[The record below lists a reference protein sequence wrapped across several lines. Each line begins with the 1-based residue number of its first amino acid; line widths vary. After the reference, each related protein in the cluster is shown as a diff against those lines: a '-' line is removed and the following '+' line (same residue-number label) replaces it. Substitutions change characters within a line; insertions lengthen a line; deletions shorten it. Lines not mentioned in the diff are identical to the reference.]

1 MPAPYLLKCLGP
13 AELRAPDGKV
23 VRFRVRKHL
32 ALLVFLAVERKRA
45 HDRDRLVEMLWPR
58 APKAQGRHS
67 LANALSL
74 LRSIFGRAAFPSSR
88 PMVRFDPPALALDLD
103 RLEAGEILGSGG
115 EDPLDVD
122 GFLRGFDLP
131 DAAEFSLWK
140 EREHARRLPSIHSAL
155 LTLIDHARRRGSH
168 DEIMTRAERL
178 LALDHLAEEGV
189 RAKIEALAL
198 AGDRFSALRVFDEW
212 KALLAAELGAEP
224 SGQLE
229 GMANQLRKR
238 GWEPREPVAM
248 PAVPAEQWRDRKF
261 VGRRREYQALYETW
275 ETTHQFRPRHRCIV
289 GDSGVG
295 KTTLAQRL
303 VTAAGLEGASVSRV
317 QCYHLE
323 QRLPYATI
331 GALVSGLLGRPGV
344 AATAPSAL
352 AEIAQVVPGLKD
364 HFPNLPPPRP
374 SEGETARLFFAEGVM
389 DLLTAVMDERPLL
402 LVLDD
407 YSVADEAS
415 LAVLHLVLRRLDRG
429 RYMVVLTAR
438 PAEEDES
445 HQARRIR
452 EGMDRLSMEPLALE
466 PMPEEETA
474 ELLDVILEGAD
485 VAPRAPERRAL
496 VRASRG
502 FPMALELLTQDWRLN
517 GARSLALAFGAM
529 TAEFGS
535 ERARSGDTY
544 ALIAERILV
553 TLSHSARQVLTLSA
567 LLGSRASDL
576 SMFGLVDL
584 SFGQTVEGISEL
596 TTKRI
601 LRSVGATL
609 EFINELVRAHVY
621 RQIAGP
627 VRTAL
632 HAAIADRL
640 LGDED
645 GGRSVPGLEIA
656 WHLMRAGRRVEATP
670 RLFRGAAE
678 AKDRGAP
685 DEAVLALES
694 ALGEIDAASQTRAR
708 VVLADLHQEL
718 GRWVESLQVLEEAG
732 ELPSSLKNLAR
743 VLDLHA
749 KWNLG
754 ELDGDAQRETLA
766 ALVEL
771 LPFSDASTGKSFLL
785 SARLAKDTADPAIMR
800 GVLQAVP
807 AAPPVTSDAILI
819 TIGRALLHFH
829 LRELDECMRLATEAA
844 GELEQGRA
852 DAAAARLVMGLSV
865 LQAALGNYAA
875 SIDLL
880 ARALSLGKRL
890 DNDTLI
896 GQIYSNLAVSNVRMA
911 RYADAI
917 QYARDARSR
926 LPTAKASGFLMKS
939 IEMHGLAAA
948 LLGRQAEATA
958 AIRDGD
964 VEVANVI
971 APWFRQDWLLSK
983 ADIQWT
989 IGAKGTAIA
998 SARAGTSGDFAYA
1011 AEIGLVGQHS
1021 RWLGRLA
1028 ILDGEARHA
1037 LEHLERQMSN
1047 AHRFDALDRIEIAA
1061 TMVELSRIAYGVA
1074 PMKLEEALGEYL
1086 SGVSAPVATY
1096 LRALGVLPRPEMLS
1110 TY

>member
-32 ALLVFLAVERKRA
+32 ALLVFLSVERKRG
-45 HDRDRLVEMLWPR
+45 HDRDRLAEMFWPR
-58 APKAQGRHS
+58 AAQAQGRHS

-74 LRSIFGRAAFPSSR
+74 LRSIFGRTAFPSSR

-103 RLEAGEILGSGG
+103 RLEAGEVLGADG
-115 EDPLDVD
+115 EDPLEVD

-131 DAAEFSLWK
+131 DAPEFSLWK
-140 EREHARRLPSIHSAL
+140 EREHARRLPSIHAAL

-178 LALDHLAEEGV
+178 LALDHLAEEGI

-224 SGQLE
+224 SGLLE
-229 GMANQLRKR
+229 GMAGQLKKR

-261 VGRRREYQALYETW
+261 VGRRREYRALYETW

-352 AEIAQVVPGLKD
+352 AEIAQVVPGVKD
-364 HFPNLPPPRP
+364 HYPNLPPPRP

-389 DLLTAVMDERPLL
+389 DLLIAVMDERPLL

-407 YSVADEAS
+407 YPVADEAS

-438 PAEEDES
+438 PADEDES

-452 EGMDRLSMEPLALE
+452 EGMDRLSMEPLGLE
-466 PMPEEETA
+466 PMPEDDTA
-474 ELLDVILEGAD
+474 ELLEVILEGAD
-485 VAPRAPERRAL
+485 ATPRVPERRAL

-502 FPMALELLTQDWRLN
+502 FPMALELLTQDWRIN
-517 GARSLALAFGAM
+517 GAKSLALAFGAM
-529 TAEFGS
+529 TAEFGPD
-535 ERARSGDTY
+535 RTRDRDTY
-544 ALIAERILV
+544 AMIAERILV

-640 LGDED
+640 LADEE
-645 GGRSVPGLEIA
+645 GGRAVPGLEIA

-670 RLFRGAAE
+670 RLFRGASE

-694 ALGEIDAASQTRAR
+694 ALGEIDPASQTRAR

-718 GRWVESLQVLEEAG
+718 GRWGESLQVLEEAG
-732 ELPSSLKNLAR
+732 ELPATLEQLAMVFRLHAEWQLGAIPRDSTSNTVATLLRVSTIDGEAVGPAYMLAARMAVGTQEQPLIRQVLDAHSALQPGHIDQSLLLTISRAILLYNLRNFDEAERLASLAEVACRENERADSAFVR
-743 VLDLHA
+743 VLAGKAAIHVV
-749 KWNLG
+749 KG
-754 ELDGDAQRETLA
+754 E
-766 ALVEL
+766 
-771 LPFSDASTGKSFLL
+771 
-785 SARLAKDTADPAIMR
+785 
-800 GVLQAVP
+800 
-807 AAPPVTSDAILI
+807 
-819 TIGRALLHFH
+819 
-829 LRELDECMRLATEAA
+829 
-844 GELEQGRA
+844 
-852 DAAAARLVMGLSV
+852 
-865 LQAALGNYAA
+865 YAA
-875 SIDLL
+875 TLPIL
-880 ARALSLGKRL
+880 AEGLRFADRL
-890 DNDTLI
+890 DNEALVGELSASLALTLL
-896 GQIYSNLAVSNVRMA
+896 NLCHYREA
-911 RYADAI
+911 
-917 QYARDARSR
+917 
-926 LPTAKASGFLMKS
+926 AKAAEKAIPRLNAIRAPSYL
-939 IEMHGLAAA
+939 IHAIAHGTLANA
-948 LLGRQAEATA
+948 LLGQSAGVGEGL
-958 AIRDGD
+958 DLGSD
-964 VEVANVI
+964 VARHAGIPVI
-971 APWFRQDWLLSK
+971 EQDWLLSQ
-983 ADIQWT
+983 ADILWAMGKRKLA
-989 IGAKGTAIA
+989 IESGTVATTGRFGDPLA
-998 SARAGTSGDFAYA
+998 TGVVGKYARWVA
-1011 AEIGLVGQHS
+1011 
-1021 RWLGRLA
+1021 RLA
-1028 ILDGEARHA
+1028 ILNGQATEAIARVAHWQKCLGPLDAVDRVDVASA
-1037 LEHLERQMSN
+1037 LVRLSQS
-1047 AHRFDALDRIEIAA
+1047 AFGLAPQAA
-1061 TMVELSRIAYGVA
+1061 SQELT
-1074 PMKLEEALGEYL
+1074 KW
-1086 SGVSAPVATY
+1086 VSA
-1096 LRALGVLPRPEMLS
+1096 LS
-1110 TY
+1110 VETAKHLHRLEVI